1 MTTDRTGTKPR
12 DIEQLTIDRLP
23 KSKAILD
30 RAKKV
35 LISPT
40 ATGPFRAPKA
50 VAFVKDAKGSKIWD
64 EDGNEYV
71 DITMAYGPMIL
82 GHCHPVAVEAIRE
95 SCDKGTVYCIAHE
108 PEVKMAELMVEAVPC
123 AERVTF
129 ANSGTEATMHAIR
142 IARACKGKDKIA
154 KFEGGYHGVHDY
166 ALVSSILAEPT
177 GPIEDPLSVPDNP
190 GIPQGTVDNV
200 ITLSYN
206 TPESL
211 DKIRKHK
218 DELAAVIIEPVPSSY
233 LVDMR
238 EFLQALRDV
247 TKECGILLIFDEVI
261 TGFRLAYGGAQAYFG
276 ITPDMAT
283 YGKVIGG
290 GLPVGAVAGTVE
302 AMKPLITT
310 GDALQDFQEKLLTV
324 GTFSGNPL
332 TMTVGTAVLEH
343 LRDNPQIYDHMKGLA
358 DRIKGEVH
366 NFTEANSI
374 DLRLI
379 GLESWFI
386 PHFVPGDP
394 KTPRDLRDIAD
405 MIKQEILCQ
414 YMRYHGVYL
423 PDLHTVF
430 MSAVHSEEDADKI
443 IDAFKKSLVEMREDG
458 HL

>member
-1 MTTDRTGTKPR
+1 MTTDSTGTKPR

-35 LISPT
+35 LLSPT

-50 VAFVKDAKGSKIWD
+50 VAFVKHAKGSKIWD

-71 DITMAYGPMIL
+71 DITMAYGPLIL
-82 GHCHPVAVEAIRE
+82 GHSHPVAVEAMRNA
-95 SCDKGTVYCIAHE
+95 CDKGTVYCIAHE
-108 PEVKMAELMVEAVPC
+108 PEVQMAELMVDSIPC

-129 ANSGTEATMHAIR
+129 SNSGTEATMHAMR
-142 IARACKGKDKIA
+142 IARACTGRDKIA

-190 GIPQGTVDNV
+190 GIPQGTVDQV
-200 ITLSYN
+200 LTLTYDAQ
-206 TPESL
+206 ESL
-211 DKIRKHK
+211 DKIRRHK

-238 EFLQALRDV
+238 EFLQGLREV
-247 TKECGILLIFDEVI
+247 TKECGVLLIFDEVI
-261 TGFRLAYGGAQAYFG
+261 TGFRLAYGGAQEFFG

-283 YGKVIGG
+283 YGKIIGG
-290 GLPVGAVAGTVE
+290 GLPAGAVAGTTE
-302 AMKPLITT
+302 AMEPLITT
-310 GDALQDFQEKLLTV
+310 GDPLQDYQEKLLTI

-332 TMTVGTAVLEH
+332 TMTVGRAVLQH
-343 LRDNPQIYDHMKGLA
+343 LRDNPQIYEHINHLA
-358 DRIKGEVH
+358 DRIKSEVH
-366 NFTEANSI
+366 NFAEANGF

-379 GLESWFI
+379 GLGSWFI
-386 PHFVPGDP
+386 PHFVPADP
-394 KTPRDLRDIAD
+394 KNPRDLRDIAD
-405 MIKQEILCQ
+405 MMRQEILCQ
-414 YMRYHGVYL
+414 YMRHHGVYL

-430 MSAVHSEEDADKI
+430 MSEAHTEEDADKVV
-443 IDAFKKSLVEMREDG
+443 DAFKKSLVEMREDG
-458 HL
+458 HV

>member
-1 MTTDRTGTKPR
+1 MCAEETSGSQR
-12 DIEQLTIDRLP
+12 DIEQLNFDRLP
-23 KSKAILD
+23 KSIEILD

-35 LISPT
+35 LLSPT
-40 ATGPFRAPKA
+40 VTGPFRAPKA
-50 VAFVKDAKGSKIWD
+50 VAFIKEARGSKVWD

-71 DITMAYGPMIL
+71 DITMAYGPLIL
-82 GHCHPVAVEAIRE
+82 GHSHPVATEAIRQA
-95 SCDKGTVYCIAHE
+95 CDKGTVYCIAHE
-108 PEVKMAELMVEAVPC
+108 PEVKMAEIMVDAIPC

-129 ANSGTEATMHAIR
+129 ANSGTEATMHALR
-142 IARACKGKDKIA
+142 IARACMGKDKIA

-166 ALVSSILAEPT
+166 ALVSSIIAEPL
-177 GPIEDPLSVPDNP
+177 GPLEDPMSVPDNP
-190 GIPQGTVDNV
+190 GTPQGAVDNV
-200 ITLSYN
+200 ITLSFN

-211 DKIRKHK
+211 DKIRKFK

-238 EFLQALRDV
+238 EFLQQLRDV
-247 TKECGILLIFDEVI
+247 TRECGVLLIFDEVI
-261 TGFRLAYGGAQAYFG
+261 TGFRLAYGGAQTYFG

-290 GLPVGAVAGTVE
+290 GLPVGAVAGTIE

-310 GDALQDFQEKLLTV
+310 GDSMRDFQEKLLTI

-332 TMTVGTAVLEH
+332 TMTVGAAVLEH
-343 LRDNPQIYDHMKGLA
+343 LRDNPQIYDHMRGLA
-358 DRIKGEVH
+358 DKIKAEVH
-366 NFTEANSI
+366 NFAEANNF

-386 PHFVPGDP
+386 PHFVPAYP

-405 MIKQEILCQ
+405 LLRQEILCQ

-443 IDAFKKSLVEMREDG
+443 IDAFKKSLVQMREDG

>member
-1 MTTDRTGTKPR
+1 MSTDGSGTRPR

-30 RAKKV
+30 RAKQV
-35 LISPT
+35 LVSPT

-82 GHCHPVAVEAIRE
+82 GHGHPVAVEAIRE
-95 SCDKGTVYCIAHE
+95 SCNKGTVYCIAHE
-108 PEVKMAELMVEAVPC
+108 PEVKMAELMVEAIPC

-177 GPIEDPLSVPDNP
+177 GPMEDPLSVPDNP

-211 DKIRKHK
+211 DKIRKYK

-238 EFLQALRDV
+238 EFLQELGDHRLSTRLRRRPSLLRDY
-247 TKECGILLIFDEVI
+247 
-261 TGFRLAYGGAQAYFG
+261 TGHG
-276 ITPDMAT
+276 
-283 YGKVIGG
+283 
-290 GLPVGAVAGTVE
+290 
-302 AMKPLITT
+302 
-310 GDALQDFQEKLLTV
+310 
-324 GTFSGNPL
+324 
-332 TMTVGTAVLEH
+332 
-343 LRDNPQIYDHMKGLA
+343 
-358 DRIKGEVH
+358 
-366 NFTEANSI
+366 
-374 DLRLI
+374 DLRQ
-379 GLESWFI
+379 GHRRRS
-386 PHFVPGDP
+386 PCRRRG
-394 KTPRDLRDIAD
+394 RD
-405 MIKQEILCQ
+405 
-414 YMRYHGVYL
+414 G
-423 PDLHTVF
+423 
-430 MSAVHSEEDADKI
+430 
-443 IDAFKKSLVEMREDG
+443 
-458 HL
+458 